1 MPRSILICEDE
12 AVIRDTLSEFLTGE
26 GYTVTTVGSTAAAI
40 DAVKRQDFNV
50 AICDV
55 QLPDGDGIQLLRRI
69 QQINPFTFGLIITAY
84 ATVENSIDAFKAGAF
99 DYLVKPVR
107 FEDLEVKLRRVF
119 EYRQLFL
126 ENQML
131 RRELSRGDIFDEI
144 VGSSK
149 AVKSLQTQ
157 IAKIAKTNN
166 TNVLLQGESGTGKEM
181 FARAIHRAGKFAE
194 EKFMS
199 ASAANGS
206 EEFIESEL
214 FGSDNGEHP
223 QPGLFRAA
231 GRGTVYIDE
240 VALLSE
246 GVQAKLLRVLEYG
259 EAIPVGGDTPYTV
272 NARVICSTS
281 RELKNLV
288 DMNVFSPDL
297 FYKLDGSKLTIP
309 PLRDR
314 IDDIPELVEHFVAKC
329 SRSMG
334 KLVNGASSDVI
345 RILVEAN
352 WPGNVRQLE
361 NVVERAVMM
370 CDGQILD
377 PKDLPNDIAGE
388 SAPRPDADDLRSA
401 LRHYEKLHIQRVL
414 KECPDKRAAAKRLKL
429 GLSSLYRKIEELGIE
444 L

>member
-12 AVIRDTLSEFLTGE
+12 VVIRDTLSEFLTGE
-26 GYTVTTVGSTAAAI
+26 GYSVTTVGSVASAI
-40 DAVKRQDFNV
+40 DAVKRIDFNV
-50 AICDV
+50 AVCDV

-131 RRELSRGDIFDEI
+131 RRELHRGDVLNQI

-149 AVKSLQTQ
+149 AVVALQNQ
-157 IAKIAKTNN
+157 INKIAKTNTN
-166 TNVLLQGESGTGKEM
+166 TLLTGESGTGKEM
-181 FARAIHRAGKFAE
+181 FARAIHKAGKYGE
-194 EKFMS
+194 DKFITV
-199 ASAANGS
+199 SAATRP
-206 EEFIESEL
+206 EELLEAEL
-214 FGSDNGEHP
+214 FGAESGEHQ
-223 QPGLFRAA
+223 QPGALRAA
-231 GRGTVYIDE
+231 GQGTVYVDE
-240 VALLSE
+240 VALLPE
-246 GVQAKLLRVLEYG
+246 AAQTKLLRVLEYG
-259 EAIPVGGDTPYTV
+259 EAMPLNGDKPYSV
-272 NARVICSTS
+272 SARVIASSS
-281 RELKNLV
+281 RELDNLV
-288 DMNVFSPDL
+288 AMQAFSQDL
-297 FYKLDGSKLTIP
+297 FYKLDGSKLSIP
-309 PLRDR
+309 PLRER
-314 IDDIPELVEHFVAKC
+314 IDDIPELVEHFVAKS

-334 KLVNGASSDVI
+334 KLVSGASSDVI
-345 RILVEAN
+345 RILVEAS

-370 CDGQILD
+370 CDEQILS
-377 PKDLPNDIAGE
+377 PTDLPNDIAGDN
-388 SAPRPDADDLRSA
+388 SPRPDADDLRSA